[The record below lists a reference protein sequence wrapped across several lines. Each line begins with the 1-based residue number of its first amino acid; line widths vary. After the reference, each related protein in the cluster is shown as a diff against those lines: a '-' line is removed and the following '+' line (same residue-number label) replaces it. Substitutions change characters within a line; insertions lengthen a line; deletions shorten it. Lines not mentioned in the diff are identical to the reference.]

1 MTDSIEGLKAEIDR
15 LRDELDAALEVVCDL
30 GGEVRL
36 PEIEAARA
44 KRIENDRLRAVVG
57 QVNARCDHLGMS
69 LRTSRPNVTRSRSSL
84 RHEGRP
90 SACTSPAAPPRPSR
104 PLPS

>member
-1 MTDSIEGLKAEIDR
+1 MTPSELEAEIER

-44 KRIENDRLRAVVG
+44 RRIENDRLRAVVG

-69 LRTSRPNVTRSRSSL
+69 LRDIKAERDALKIELASR
-84 RHEGRP
+84 G
-90 SACTSPAAPPRPSR
+90 PA
-104 PLPS
+104 